1 MSKHMRL
8 PNGFGQISKL
18 KNKRLRN
25 PYRAM
30 VTVGKTPTGRP
41 ICKLLQPQAYFPTY
55 NDAYTA
61 LVEYNKNPYDFTKR
75 TTFKEVFDKWF
86 EEYKRLRST
95 SAVRSVNVEIECC
108 RDVWEMDLR
117 EIRAHHI
124 KSCMDRTKSPKFKKG
139 IRFIFQEVLS
149 MGMEYGAVENNVA
162 RDFNPKIS
170 QEGKK
175 EVTEHTA
182 LTKEELD
189 WLWENKEDPINRA
202 ILIQCYTGL
211 RPDELCN
218 IEKENINIE
227 EWYLIGG
234 NKTEAG
240 KNRMVP
246 IHEKIKDLVVKAM
259 DNKTDYMLM
268 TEFGR
273 KLDYM
278 NYYVEL
284 KKRFPNHKPHD
295 PRKTFVTMAK
305 RAGVNE
311 FAIKRIVGHHIKDL
325 TEAVYT
331 ERDLDWLHEEI
342 LKIV

>member
-1 MSKHMRL
+1 MSKRMRL
-8 PNGFGQISKL
+8 PNGFGQISKI
-18 KNKRLRN
+18 KNKRLRK

-41 ICKLLQPQAYFPTY
+41 ICKLLQPEAYFETY
-55 NDAYTA
+55 NDAYEA
-61 LVEYNKNPYDFTKR
+61 LLAYNRNPYDFSKK

-86 EEYKRLRST
+86 TDYCKQRSK
-95 SAVRSVNVEIECC
+95 SSIRSVNVEIECC
-108 RDVWEMDLR
+108 RDVWDMDLR

-149 MGMEYGAVENNVA
+149 MGMEYGAVDTNVA

-175 EVTEHTA
+175 EVSEHTA
-182 LTKEELD
+182 LTTEEMD
-189 WLWENKEDPINRA
+189 WLWSNKSDPINRA
-202 ILIQCYTGL
+202 ILIQCYTGF

-218 IEKENINIE
+218 IPKTDIHFEQGYI
-227 EWYLIGG
+227 IGG

-246 IHEKIKDLVVKAM
+246 IHEKIKDLVREAM

-311 FAIKRIVGHHIKDL
+311 FAIKRIVGHHIRDL

-331 ERDLDWLHEEI
+331 ERDLEWLREEI